1 MTSAEERLSR
11 LEGINEE
18 IRERMTGIETR
29 IGSVETR
36 IASMETRISS
46 METRIASMETRIGS
60 METRTDAR
68 FNSLTTIT
76 VAMWVTTML
85 AVTHMPPEAQKFFDY
100 FVDRVTNKV
109 SPFPLDWD
117 RFYSF
122 VHVCHD
128 LGVALKAVD
137 FYPILTDA
145 GFPPTAAQQLSNFY
159 RQGRDLLDR
168 PDGYN
173 QLPTTGT

>member
-36 IASMETRISS
+36 IGSMETRISS
-46 METRIASMETRIGS
+46 METRISSMETRIGSVETRIGS

-68 FNSLTTIT
+68 FNSLTTLT

-85 AVTHMPPEAQKFFDY
+85 AVLSTLAA
-100 FVDRVTNKV
+100 VV
-109 SPFPLDWD
+109 
-117 RFYSF
+117 
-122 VHVCHD
+122 
-128 LGVALKAVD
+128 LK
-137 FYPILTDA
+137 
-145 GFPPTAAQQLSNFY
+145 G
-159 RQGRDLLDR
+159 
-168 PDGYN
+168 
-173 QLPTTGT
+173 